1 MGIISNPYYKILDA
15 ITPTSNHIPKKEE
28 YVAWYKKHHK
38 TISEEPYS
46 DFCLQELIWAFHE
59 FKVLVEFLEH
69 EQTIIEANNRY
80 KLLDHENEEKMVI
93 EWLTDYEN
101 VNQYAEHF
109 YCKYFE
115 WEEDKVVEDKIIVSE
130 ELGIKIELSDFKD
143 YIILEETFNPL
154 INKYKNKFCTDE
166 LKPFN
171 TSLQAMIEFH
181 QSQNN
186 FKS

>member
-1 MGIISNPYYKILDA
+1 MAIITNPYLKILNE
-15 ITPTSNHIPKKEE
+15 ITPTSNYIPKKEQ
-28 YVAWYKKHHK
+28 YIAWYKWHYK
-38 TISEEPYS
+38 TIAQHPYS

-59 FKVLVEFLEH
+59 IKVLVEFLEH

-80 KLLDHENEEKMVI
+80 ILLDHENEQMVI

-101 VNQYAEHF
+101 VYQYAEHF